1 MNATRI
7 LPELQ
12 ASLMCESVHQ
22 ETNGNL
28 ILVGVVNVVR
38 VPQLP
43 VATGRFCV
51 FNRWTAGV
59 GRFHTIT
66 RIVAPD
72 GVTTLSEGGAQ
83 FELRDPAHHAT
94 NVHLFANVELKTAG
108 TYYIEVLVDNVMKL
122 RCPVPV
128 ILAPPLARPASNPVA
143 EPEPQRA

>member
-28 ILVGVVNVVR
+28 ILVGVINFIR

-43 VATGRFCV
+43 VAIGRFCV

-59 GRFHTIT
+59 GRFKTST
-66 RIVAPD
+66 RLLAPD
-72 GVTTLSEGGAQ
+72 GTTCLCEGGAD

-94 NVHLFANVELKTAG
+94 NVLVFGNAELKTAG
-108 TYYIEVLVDNVMKL
+108 TYSVEVLVDNVMKL
-122 RCPVPV
+122 RSPVSV
-128 ILAPPLARPASNPVA
+128 ILAPPATKPATP
-143 EPEPQRA
+143 